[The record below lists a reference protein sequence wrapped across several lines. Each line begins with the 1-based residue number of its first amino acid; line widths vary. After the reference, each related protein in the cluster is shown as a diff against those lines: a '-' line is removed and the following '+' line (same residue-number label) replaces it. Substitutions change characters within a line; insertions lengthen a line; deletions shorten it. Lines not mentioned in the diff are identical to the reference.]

1 MLPIVAPPTV
11 TSGPLV
17 STRTLRPLLG
27 REVVV
32 RTTAALWRG
41 TLLSCVRD
49 SAWFVVDDAD
59 VVVPL
64 EDLVSVRA
72 A

>member
-1 MLPIVAPPTV
+1 MTPIVAPPTV
-11 TSGPLV
+11 SPAPLM
-17 STRTLRPLLG
+17 SARTLRPLLG
-27 REVVV
+27 RDVVV
-32 RTTAALWRG
+32 RTGAALWRG
-41 TLLSCVRD
+41 TLVSCVRA